1 MSRQKIRHTIRQKSE
16 NALAKAA
23 SGMPPRLRRFLV
35 PIAHYGDMLLLDHLF
50 IRVVFPNRHQFAPRA
65 WRAAQPLPYQ
75 LRHLKRLKIRTVI
88 NLRGNSGTTT
98 HRFEKQVCER
108 LGISYVDFP
117 IPSRAAPT
125 RSQLRALRDL
135 YREAEHPILL
145 HCKAGADRAG
155 LASALYLHYVE
166 GIPIID
172 AKHQLSLRYGHI
184 RQSDTGVLDSVLERY
199 LDHAAQDP
207 LDFMTW
213 VETYYD
219 PQELNASFRAKNWAN
234 RIVNGILRRE

>member
-1 MSRQKIRHTIRQKSE
+1 MRQKAG
-16 NALAKAA
+16 NALVKAA
-23 SGMPPRLRRFLV
+23 SSMTPRLRQFLV
-35 PIAHYGDMLLLDHLF
+35 PIAHYCDMLLLDHLF
-50 IRVVFPNRHQFAPRA
+50 IRVVFPNRQKFAPHA

-75 LRHLKRLKIRTVI
+75 LRHLKRLQIRTVI

-98 HRFEKQVCER
+98 HYLEKQVCER
-108 LGISYVDFP
+108 LGITHVDFP

-166 GIPIID
+166 DIPITD

-184 RQSDTGVLDSVLERY
+184 RQSDTGILDSVLESY
-199 LDHAAQDP
+199 LDHAAQHP
-207 LDFMTW
+207 VDFMTW
-213 VETYYD
+213 VDSHYD
-219 PQELNASFRAKNWAN
+219 PKKLNATFHAKNWAN